1 MKIVR
6 FFCIPKLQHMKRLA
20 LLLPWF
26 SFFLREKY
34 TKGYICLA
42 LQITIIGWPIASL
55 WAFVTLVAS
64 GAKARNNAILQ
75 SLQPSFY
82 TSEMAMKNIA

>member
-1 MKIVR
+1 
-6 FFCIPKLQHMKRLA
+6 MKRLA

-34 TKGYICLA
+34 AKGYICLV
-42 LQITIIGWPIASL
+42 LQITIIGWPIASA
-55 WAFVTLVAS
+55 WATITLLLS
-64 GAKARNNAILQ
+64 GVKAKNNAILQ

-82 TSEMAMKNIA
+82 TGEMAMKNIA